1 MLRING
7 VAIVCALVV
16 AGTGCSGQATGEEG
30 SEPSV
35 EAFEF
40 APEDAQDGAVA
51 KPEPGDELFGKG
63 ADIRPFG
70 GAYIMPVVIAP
81 GQTVSYQTSLLH
93 GGSNVDTVLA
103 LFRRHDNVADLP
115 GGSAR
120 VGIQTLALND
130 DFNAPIRWS
139 SLSYTN
145 NSGQTE
151 NAYLMLFGY
160 GSSLGWVQLSGVG
173 AVEVLAG
180 SAVGS
185 GTAGVAFTSNTTIT
199 PGSPLEPDPWL
210 YMFDYVP
217 GQGNGAFNDDGP
229 GLGRDSKITD
239 ATGAEMWYV
248 ASAFPGANGT
258 SSGTTTINY

>member
-7 VAIVCALVV
+7 VAIVCALAA
-16 AGTGCSGQATGEEG
+16 AGTGCSGQAAGEDG
-30 SEPSV
+30 SEPNV

-40 APEDAQDGAVA
+40 VPEETQAPVA

-63 ADIRPFG
+63 ADVRPFG
-70 GAYIMPVVIAP
+70 AAYIVPVVIPP
-81 GQTVSYQTSLLH
+81 GQTVSYQTSSLH
-93 GGSNVDTVLA
+93 GSPDVDTVLA

-115 GGSAR
+115 AGSAR

-130 DFNAPIRWS
+130 DFNPPIRWS

-145 NSGQTE
+145 TSGQTE

-160 GSSLGWVQLSGVG
+160 GGSLGWVQLSGVG

-180 SAVGS
+180 STAGS
-185 GTAGVAFTSNTTIT
+185 GTAGVAFTSATTIK
-199 PGSPLEPDPWL
+199 PGVPLDPDPWL

-217 GQGNGAFNDDGP
+217 GQGNGAFNDDGFP
-229 GLGRDSKITD
+229 TGRDSKITD
-239 ATGAEMWYV
+239 ATGATMWYV
-248 ASAFPGANGT
+248 ASAYTGPNGS